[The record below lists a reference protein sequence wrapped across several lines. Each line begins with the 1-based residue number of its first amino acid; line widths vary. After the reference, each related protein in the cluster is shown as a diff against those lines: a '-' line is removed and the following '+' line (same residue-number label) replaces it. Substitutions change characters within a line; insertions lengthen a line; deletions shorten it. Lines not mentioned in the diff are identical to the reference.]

1 MGLPGDSTYSFA
13 VNPSRASLDKVTT
26 IPIGKDSDC
35 LLAIRSRSVPRRA
48 VCFTVGIVLQSDI
61 VEPTSAFR
69 TKLVKQI
76 LLSPFDQEW
85 LRMGHFLGNAFGIPK
100 LKIPLFKA
108 KGVKV
113 DGLVFKT
120 LPKDDPLKVI
130 VDPERMSLAI
140 SNSRM

>member
-1 MGLPGDSTYSFA
+1 
-13 VNPSRASLDKVTT
+13 
-26 IPIGKDSDC
+26 
-35 LLAIRSRSVPRRA
+35 
-48 VCFTVGIVLQSDI
+48 
-61 VEPTSAFR
+61 
-69 TKLVKQI
+69 
-76 LLSPFDQEW
+76 
-85 LRMGHFLGNAFGIPK
+85 MGHFLGNAFGVPK